1 MITLLKFIQICFHI
15 GILYV
20 FYLLGI
26 WIQDLFH
33 LFIPGSVIG
42 LLLLFLCLMLKIIR
56 LEWIEAGATFMVK
69 HIIIFFIPSTVGLM
83 VYGSLLVGK
92 GLFLIVITIIS
103 TILVMI
109 TSGFVSEKLIRGK
122 SDDIYS

>member
-1 MITLLKFIQICFHI
+1 VITLLKFIQICFHI

>member
-1 MITLLKFIQICFHI
+1 M
-15 GILYV
+15 

-26 WIQDLFH
+26 WIQDFFH

-42 LLLLFLCLMLKIIR
+42 LLLLFLCLMFRVIR
-56 LEWIEAGATFMVK
+56 LEWIEAGAAFMMK
-69 HIIIFFIPSTVGLM
+69 HIIVFFIPSTVGLM

-103 TILVMI
+103 TVLVMVI
-109 TSGFVSEKLIRGK
+109 SGFVSEKLIRGK